1 MPPQQIGRYAVKKL
15 LGRGGMASVYLGYD
29 PTFERE
35 VAVKV
40 LPRAFLNNPKFIQ
53 RFEREA
59 KTIASLE
66 HPAIVPVYDFGK
78 DEDQPFLTMRYM
90 QGGSLADL
98 LDDGKVSLEETA
110 RVFERL
116 APGLDYAHTRN
127 VIHRDLKPGN
137 ILFDESGTP
146 YLTDFGIAK
155 LTEGTTADLTGTGV
169 VGTPAYMSPEQ
180 ARGYQVNSRTD
191 IYALGVILYEM
202 LTGKQPFFAETPL
215 GLAMQHIQ
223 QPVPD
228 IHAVSPEL
236 PRGLK
241 LVISLSMAKEPETRY
256 ASAGAMA
263 QALIDIVEETTEKED
278 KVDSSPP
285 TRVHNRQAA
294 ATIVEEP
301 LDPGPMSAP
310 TRKATAEEDASLEAM
325 RQVQSA
331 QPPQPYEY
339 YEQYSEPHEAGNGFW
354 GWVLGLGSAG
364 VIGIIA
370 LIVIIAGLAYAF
382 SPSQS
387 NRANPTVQ
395 AIVETQSV
403 AAADPSEVPGPT
415 QIPDIGST
423 MVAQI
428 DGMTLLYVPEGEFV
442 MGSGPSDPNARDDE
456 RPQHSPFLSG
466 YWIDQTEVTNA
477 MFARF
482 LQESGNQSEGG
493 ALWLTEDDPDS
504 RLSQTDGQWQ
514 IESGYENHPVVEVTW
529 FGANAYCQW
538 AGRELP
544 TEAQWEKAARG
555 TDGRLYPW
563 GSSFGPELANADNT
577 GDNCDGGACDSFTG
591 SSPVGSFP
599 NGASPFGA
607 LDMAG
612 NVWELTAD
620 YYDANYFNS
629 SPTQNPQGAQEGDN
643 RVLKGGSFSSPERVL
658 RGARRGEADPSGSNF
673 NIGFRCALPT
683 P

>member
-1 MPPQQIGRYAVKKL
+1 MPPKQIGRYSIKKL

-66 HPAIVPVYDFGK
+66 HPAIVPVYDFGE

-90 QGGSLADL
+90 HGGSLADL
-98 LDDGKVSLEETA
+98 LDAGAVSLEDTA
-110 RVFERL
+110 RMFERL
-116 APGLDYAHTRN
+116 APALDYAHKRN

-155 LTEGTTADLTGTGV
+155 LTEGTTSDLTGTGV

-180 ARGYQVNSRTD
+180 ARGHEVSASTD

-202 LTGKQPFFAETPL
+202 LTGKQPFFADTPL
-215 GLAMQHIQ
+215 ALAMQHIQ

-228 IHAVSPEL
+228 IHAVVPEL

-241 LVISLSMAKEPETRY
+241 LIISLSMAKEAGTRY

-263 QALIDIVEETTEKED
+263 QALQDIEDELESTKEIQD
-278 KVDSSPP
+278 VSISPP
-285 TRVHNRQAA
+285 TRVHNRQVA

-301 LDPGPMSAP
+301 LDLEPMSAP
-310 TRKATAEEDASLEAM
+310 TRKATPEEDAALEAM
-325 RQVQSA
+325 HQAPVE
-331 QPPQPYEY
+331 PEPYYDY
-339 YEQYSEPHEAGNGFW
+339 YEQYTEPEEAGSGIW
-354 GWVLGLGSAG
+354 GWVLGLGGAG
-364 VIGIIA
+364 VFG
-370 LIVIIAGLAYAF
+370 LVVVVGIIAGLAYAF
-382 SPSQS
+382 GPRQTE
-387 NRANPTVQ
+387 ANPTVQ

-403 AAADPSEVPGPT
+403 APT
-415 QIPDIGST
+415 DIPLPTEPPELGST
-423 MVAQI
+423 MVSLI
-428 DGMTLLYVPEGEFV
+428 DGMTMVYVPEGEFV
-442 MGSGPSDPNARDDE
+442 MGSGPSDPDAREDE
-456 RPQHSPFLSG
+456 MPQHSPVLSA

-477 MFARF
+477 MFALF

-493 ALWLTEDDPDS
+493 ALWLTENDPDS
-504 RLSQTDGQWQ
+504 RLSQADGQWQ
-514 IESGYENHPVVEVTW
+514 VEGGFENHPVVEVTW
-529 FGANAYCQW
+529 YGASAYCQW

-555 TDGRLYPW
+555 TTGFLYPW
-563 GSSFGPELANADNT
+563 GNLFGADLANADNT
-577 GDNCDGGACDSFTG
+577 GDTCTDGACDSFTG
-591 SSPVGSFP
+591 TAPVGSFP

-620 YYDANYFNS
+620 YYGADYYNTV
-629 SPTQNPQGAQEGDN
+629 PPQNPQGVQEGEN
-643 RVLKGGSFSSPERVL
+643 RVLKGGSFSSPERVP

-673 NIGFRCALPT
+673 NIGFRCALPA